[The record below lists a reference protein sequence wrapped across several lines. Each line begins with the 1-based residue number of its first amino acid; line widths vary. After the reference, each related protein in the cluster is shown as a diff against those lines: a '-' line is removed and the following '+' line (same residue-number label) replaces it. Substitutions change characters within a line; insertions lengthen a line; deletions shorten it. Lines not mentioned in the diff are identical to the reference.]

1 MEQGEVIQEKNY
13 FECNMDNKE
22 VREFPGGPVVGIM
35 SFSAEDL
42 SSIPGQ
48 EARTSKAK
56 QKKR

>member
-1 MEQGEVIQEKNY
+1 
-13 FECNMDNKE
+13 MDNEE
-22 VREFPGGPVVGIM
+22 VREFPDGPVVGIL

-48 EARTSKAK
+48 EARTSKVK

>member
-1 MEQGEVIQEKNY
+1 MEQGEVIQEKKY
-13 FECNMDNKE
+13 FKCNMDNEE
-22 VREFPGGPVVGIM
+22 VREFLGGPVVGIL

-42 SSIPGQ
+42 NSIPGQ

>member
-1 MEQGEVIQEKNY
+1 MQEKKY